1 MNDTIETQVVDE
13 VSQVI
18 NKPLIPKPK
27 AVFVYRFESGNFNK
41 VKYTVTAKTH
51 EEALEKLRHAIGI
64 DDVSKLKLEEMI
76 EWKIENGK
84 S

>member
-1 MNDTIETQVVDE
+1 MKLVTIMNDTIETPVVE
-13 VSQVI
+13 V
-18 NKPLIPKPK
+18 KPLIPKAK
-27 AVFVYRFESGNFNK
+27 AIFVYKFESGNFNK